1 MRRDTDDSGSDQREE
16 GGVMTSVHQI
26 RAVGRRG
33 AIGVSLLAMALASQA
48 QAQTSGTADRSDIVV
63 TATATTATKTDTP
76 ILRVPQAIEIVTAEA
91 IQDRSVPT
99 IRQAL
104 QYTSGCTNAS
114 AAPRGDCILTPTQ

>member
-91 IQDRSVPT
+91 MQDRGV
-99 IRQAL
+99 QAL
-104 QYTSGCTNAS
+104 REALRY
-114 AAPRGDCILTPTQ
+114 PTEIGRPSSRERVCQD